1 MGRFEIIINGSPIS
15 LNKTYNKQKEYTKCK
30 EITFSILESMGLK
43 IDLKP
48 SEEMLTTPKEFDL
61 MFPGSQG
68 SLYGRT
74 PHGITSTFMRPKNRN
89 KIQGLLLVGGGTHPG
104 AGIPMACLSGRHA
117 AEMILKDL
125 SLI

>member
-1 MGRFEIIINGSPIS
+1 
-15 LNKTYNKQKEYTKCK
+15 
-30 EITFSILESMGLK
+30 MGLK

-74 PHGITSTFMRPKNRN
+74 PHGITSTFMRPRNRN
-89 KIQGLLLVGGGTHPG
+89 KIKGLLLVGGGTHPG

>member
-1 MGRFEIIINGSPIS
+1 
-15 LNKTYNKQKEYTKCK
+15 
-30 EITFSILESMGLK
+30 MGLK

-48 SEEMLTTPKEFDL
+48 SEQMLTTPKEFDL

-74 PHGITSTFMRPKNRN
+74 PHGITSTFMRPMNRN

-104 AGIPMACLSGRHA
+104 AGVPMACLSGRHA
-117 AEMILKDL
+117 GRPAGRHERDRKTSVCDARGCWHDARADRRAAKNCK
-125 SLI
+125 